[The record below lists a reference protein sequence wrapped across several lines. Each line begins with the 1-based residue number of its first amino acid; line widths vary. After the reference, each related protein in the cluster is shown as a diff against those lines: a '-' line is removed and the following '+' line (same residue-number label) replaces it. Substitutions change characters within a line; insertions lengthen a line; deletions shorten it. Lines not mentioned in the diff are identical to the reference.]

1 MSDET
6 GFLTTWGREFTEAL
20 RPASSDVSGHDA
32 YEVLFRALG
41 RDPTLADFLGLTEA
55 DIARLHIAA
64 QEVLELD
71 SIDLQLIKDAV
82 EATQLHWSD
91 QN

>member
-1 MSDET
+1 MMRT
-6 GFLTTWGREFTEAL
+6 KYCFGPWGGIR
-20 RPASSDVSGHDA
+20 RWQI
-32 YEVLFRALG
+32 
-41 RDPTLADFLGLTEA
+41 FLGLTEA

-64 QEVLELD
+64 QEVLELE